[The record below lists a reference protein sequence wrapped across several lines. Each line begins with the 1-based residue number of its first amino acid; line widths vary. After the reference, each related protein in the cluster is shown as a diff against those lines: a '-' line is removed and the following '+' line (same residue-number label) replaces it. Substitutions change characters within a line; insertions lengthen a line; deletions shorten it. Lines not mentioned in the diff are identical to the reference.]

1 MTAPHVSADAKSVDL
16 ALTRSFLPLHK
27 RALGTATGVAAAT
40 IVFFAT
46 AIALLRADHSM
57 PLWLL
62 SQYFAGYSVTWT
74 GAVIGAAW
82 AGFAGFVM
90 GWFLAFSRNVLVGL
104 LLIYI
109 RTRAELSQSR
119 DLLDH
124 I

>member
-1 MTAPHVSADAKSVDL
+1 MTAPQTAADVQSVDL

-27 RALGTATGVAAAT
+27 RAFGTATGAAAAL
-40 IVFFAT
+40 IVFVAT
-46 AIALLRADHSM
+46 AIVLLRADHDM

-62 SQYFAGYSVTWT
+62 GQYFTGYDVTWT
-74 GAVIGAAW
+74 GALIGAAW
-82 AGFAGFVM
+82 AGFVGFVM

-109 RTRAELSQSR
+109 RTRAELAQTR